1 VVAEVLGDGERG
13 VGRVPAQRRRL
24 VRGGDDD
31 DAALE
36 PFLAQAVLDELA
48 RLAAA
53 LADQADDGDVRLG
66 MPRQHRQQAGLAD
79 AGAGVD
85 AETLPPAAR
94 QEGIERPDT
103 EIELALHALA
113 GMRRRRRGAQR
124 IAQRTQRQRPE
135 IVRRFA
141 QRADDPAEPAFARID
156 GIVVA
161 ADFRPA
167 ARTDAGDGAVR
178 HQQAPPGAEADDL
191 GQRRLAVAIDQSAS
205 IADSENVRQAVDL
218 DEQAG
223 DARDQAVADVVRQ
236 PVQAMCHAQ
245 SGVRCECWAH

>member
-1 VVAEVLGDGERG
+1 M
-13 VGRVPAQRRRL
+13 PAQRRRL
-24 VRGGDDD
+24 IRGGDDD
-31 DAALE
+31 DAAPQPL
-36 PFLAQAVLDELA
+36 LAQAVLDELA

-79 AGAGVD
+79 AGAGED
-85 AETLPPAAR
+85 AETLSPAAG
-94 QEGIERPDT
+94 QEGVERPHA

-113 GMRRRRRGAQR
+113 RVRRLAVRCAGDSA
-124 IAQRTQRQRPE
+124 AEPMRQRPE
-135 IVRRFA
+135 AVHRFA
-141 QRADDPAEPAFARID
+141 QRADDPAEPAFAGIN

-161 ADFRPA
+161 AHFRPA
-167 ARTDAGDGAVR
+167 ARTEAGDGAVR
-178 HQQAPPGAEADDL
+178 HQQASPGAEADDL
-191 GQRRLAVAIDQSAS
+191 GQRRLAVAIDQSAA
-205 IADSENVRQAVDL
+205 IADSENVRQSVDL

-236 PVQAMCHAQ
+236 PVQAMCQAQ